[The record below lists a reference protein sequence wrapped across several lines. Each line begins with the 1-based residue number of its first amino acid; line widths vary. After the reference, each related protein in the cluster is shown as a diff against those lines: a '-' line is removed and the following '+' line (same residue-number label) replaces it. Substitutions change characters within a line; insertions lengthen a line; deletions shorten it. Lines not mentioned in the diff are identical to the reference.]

1 MRFSLILST
10 MTLNLL
16 IGVAM
21 AVAQDAD
28 SSDPPADAKELLAKA
43 VALQGRVLQAPIGAK
58 PTERD
63 AWKMVQVGDELGQ
76 GTQVR
81 VGLRS
86 SLMLQFGDDA
96 VVQLKPMTLASL
108 DELYQTEV
116 MKRTRIGLAYG
127 AIRGSVREKTLRTD
141 MVIEAPAVT
150 CSKEGTENFGLRTM
164 RGSSAWWAEGPSVGM
179 IAVRDVATGHTER
192 LTFGQLVNFLTQT
205 QTPAKR
211 NMFAQAVKYYDPTY
225 MSAGEKYFNFYTQ
238 TGQTIIG
245 PGLGAQTWGQ
255 ISGSRSNFGAINPIQ
270 AGALRDALLR
280 GIGQGGL
287 SVLFRQQESRFGTGP
302 LPNNGDNF
310 RRAFRR

>member
-1 MRFSLILST
+1 VRYSLKISTMSLSLI
-10 MTLNLL
+10 
-16 IGVAM
+16 IGVGA
-21 AVAQDAD
+21 AVAQDAEP
-28 SSDPPADAKELLAKA
+28 SDRPADAKELFAKA

-108 DELYQTEV
+108 DELYQTEA

-179 IAVRDVATGHTER
+179 ISVRDVVSGRTER

-211 NMFAQAVKYYDPTY
+211 NMFAQAVKYYDPDN
-225 MSAGEKYFNFYTQ
+225 MSAGEKYFNFFTQ
-238 TGQTIIG
+238 TGQTITG
-245 PGLGAQTWGQ
+245 PGLGAQTWSQ
-255 ISGSRSNFGAINPIQ
+255 IAGSRSNFGAINPIQ
-270 AGALRDALLR
+270 GNALRDALLR
-280 GIGQGGL
+280 GLGRDGL
-287 SVLFRQQESRFGTGP
+287 SILFRQQESRFGTGP